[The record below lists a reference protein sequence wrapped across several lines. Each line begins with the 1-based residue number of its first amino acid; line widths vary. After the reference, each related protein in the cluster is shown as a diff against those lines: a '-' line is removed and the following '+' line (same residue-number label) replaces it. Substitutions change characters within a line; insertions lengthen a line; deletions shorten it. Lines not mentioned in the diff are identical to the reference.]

1 MKFTPDL
8 RRARTERVA
17 QLSIGSWRFA
27 LERMPH
33 KHRDLVRKYDAAAW
47 LWDPVLRMQGYFRSY
62 MNLFNKLASHG
73 WVEGLRNGSTVLDAG
88 IGSAAF
94 SMALVKTRPIPL
106 EIHGIDIA
114 PRMLARAQAKFK
126 RLRNCGVI
134 LRLRYGNAENLPYT
148 NNHFEMVMSAHML
161 EHSHDPQAAIIELT
175 RVLRSGSPLLIV
187 AIQPNPL
194 SGLHRL
200 RWRYNPLEPA
210 SIKNWMHH
218 AGLRDIRGYTLK
230 GGLMSGFMSS
240 ACIGSKK

>member
-1 MKFTPDL
+1 M
-8 RRARTERVA
+8 A
-17 QLSIGSWRFA
+17 QISIGSWLFA

-47 LWDPVLRMQGYFRSY
+47 LWDPVLRMLGYFRSY
-62 MNLFNKLASHG
+62 INLFNKVASHG
-73 WVEGLRNGSTVLDAG
+73 WLEGLRDGSAVLDAG

-94 SMALVKTRPIPL
+94 SRALVRTRPIPL

-126 RLRNCGVI
+126 KMRNREI
-134 LRLRYGNAENLPYT
+134 NLKLRYGNAEKLPYS

-161 EHSHDPQAAIIELT
+161 EHSHNPRAVILELT
-175 RVLRSGSPLLIV
+175 RVLRKGCPLLIV
-187 AIQPNPL
+187 STSPSPL

-200 RWRYNPLEPA
+200 RWRYKPLEPD

-218 AGLRDIRGYTLK
+218 AGLRDVRGYTLK
-230 GGLMSGFMSS
+230 GGLLSGLMSS
-240 ACIGSKK
+240 ACIGIKK